1 MKKIPQRTCVI
12 CHSKFDKRDLL
23 RIVSDKSGEIFFD
36 PTGKANGRG
45 AYVCKSEACL
55 EQFLT
60 KNYLE
65 RAFKRK
71 VDKEVVEAVR
81 QELSE
86 RVKNEAIK

>member
-12 CHSKFDKRDLL
+12 CHSKFEKRDLL
-23 RIVSDKSGEIFFD
+23 RIVLNNEGEIFFD

-45 AYVCKSEACL
+45 AYICQSEDCL
-55 EQFLT
+55 NQFLS

-71 VDKEVVEAVR
+71 IDSAVIQKTR
-81 QELSE
+81 DQISE
-86 RVKNEAIK
+86 NNKK

>member
-23 RIVSDKSGEIFFD
+23 RIVSDNSGQIFFD

-45 AYVCKSEACL
+45 AYLCKSEECIN
-55 EQFLT
+55 QFFT

-71 VDKEVVEAVR
+71 VEKEVVESIR
-81 QELSE
+81 QQLSE
-86 RVKNEAIK
+86 KIITK